1 MVWIL
6 LALAVTLP
14 FGVAALTGTLPTL
27 KRETDSALAI
37 ADLKPGQT
45 IIDLGSGDGRLL
57 LAAARRGLRGIGYE
71 INPFMYLISLIVTFR
86 YRRRITIHPADF
98 WRDLWETVLAG
109 RIPPTDA
116 VYVFLLPR
124 LMPDLE
130 RKLTSELVK
139 PTPVISLAFEFP
151 GRRPVTQ
158 VGSVRR
164 YFFGES

>member
-14 FGVAALTGTLPTL
+14 FGVAALTGAPWLPTL

-98 WRDLWETVLAG
+98 WRARL
-109 RIPPTDA
+109 PPTDA

>member
-14 FGVAALTGTLPTL
+14 FGVAALTGAPWLPTL

-57 LAAARRGLRGIGYE
+57 LAAARRGLRGSGYE

-98 WRDLWETVLAG
+98 WRARL
-109 RIPPTDA
+109 PPTDA